1 MIVLPLE
8 LWAIMLHCAHH
19 IFTSKMV
26 KERFTLSSLTN
37 LLLKL
42 LIIGYS
48 DFIFA
53 FTAAISVLGTLE
65 IRPSF
70 YIWLLRIAYTGIN
83 WVNTSTNDAEIKY
96 WRRCAGH
103 WFHRWAWS
111 AAVRT
116 ACWYLSGI
124 RRIERGFIFVFFGG
138 GVIYLKI

>member
-1 MIVLPLE
+1 
-8 LWAIMLHCAHH
+8 
-19 IFTSKMV
+19 MV

-70 YIWLLRIAYTGIN
+70 YI
-83 WVNTSTNDAEIKY
+83 
-96 WRRCAGH
+96 
-103 WFHRWAWS
+103 
-111 AAVRT
+111 
-116 ACWYLSGI
+116 
-124 RRIERGFIFVFFGG
+124 
-138 GVIYLKI
+138 